1 LLKKKP
7 LHSGFFLVDDP
18 SCQRLTTFLDGCVTC
33 AQPKSAQL
41 NLTTQATAIVQNA
54 GSHKAENPSNIAAA
68 RVLFGGLGRNRTN
81 DTRIFNAVLQTKDIV
96 FSKFNSGQAKVV
108 CTFCAIVDAEAK

>member
-41 NLTTQATAIVQNA
+41 NLTTQATAVVQNA

-68 RVLFGGLGRNRTN
+68 RVLFGGG
-81 DTRIFNAVLQTKDIV
+81 V
-96 FSKFNSGQAKVV
+96 
-108 CTFCAIVDAEAK
+108 